1 MTDPNRY
8 VHYTDPFAT
17 PAEQRT
23 PARRLRGRLASAV
36 TVWTSGTAS
45 TRAGLTISSLV
56 VAEGSP
62 SVVMGLMTDTSSLWE
77 SIESTRAFVVHIL
90 AEDDRVIA
98 DRFAGLRPSPG
109 GVFAGLDVD
118 DTGWGPAVTAFA
130 DRVYCRFS
138 GATEAGYQRLVTG
151 EIERIEL
158 GDLAEPLV
166 YFRGR
171 YRGLGPDP
179 RA

>member
-17 PAEQRT
+17 PADQRT

-36 TVWTSGTAS
+36 TVWTSGGPS

-77 SIESTRAFVVHIL
+77 SIDRTHAFVVHIL
-90 AEDDRVIA
+90 GENDRVIA

-109 GVFAGLDVD
+109 GVFAGLDLE
-118 DTGWGPAVTAFA
+118 DTEWGPALAAFA

-138 GATEAGYQRLVTG
+138 DAAEAGYQRLVSG
-151 EIERIEL
+151 EIERVEL
-158 GDLAEPLV
+158 GDLTEPLV

-171 YRGLGPDP
+171 YRGLGPD
-179 RA
+179 RRD